1 MKARNLKVALVHDFL
16 VKLGGAERVLKVLA
30 DMYPDAP
37 IYTLLY
43 DEEACGTE
51 FKKDRVR
58 PSFLQKAPAFL
69 RKRQKFL
76 FPWMPRAIEAFD
88 FSDFDLVISS
98 SNAFAHGILV
108 PSHTLHVS
116 YCHSP
121 MRYAWDYAHEYLKE
135 QKITGLKAFVIER
148 MMMNVRMWDSLASDR
163 VDYYI
168 ANSKHVQKRIRKY
181 YRKDSEVLYP
191 AVDTRK
197 FKPEKKNED
206 YFLIVSALT
215 PFKKIDLAVELFN
228 KIGKRLVVI
237 GSGAQ
242 MDYLKSLAGPTV
254 EILGRKED
262 ATVREY
268 LENCRGY
275 ILPAEE
281 DFGIAPVEAMAC
293 GKPVLAF
300 GKGGALETVIPG
312 VTGEFF
318 YEATVESME
327 DGLGRL
333 IVNEKK
339 YDAETIHKHANQFS
353 KQHFVEHFE
362 KLLESYLAKTTYLD
376 A

>member
-1 MKARNLKVALVHDFL
+1 MKARNLKIALVHDFL

-43 DEEACGTE
+43 DEQACGSE
-51 FKKDRVR
+51 FKRERVR
-58 PSFLQKAPAFL
+58 TSFLQKFPEFL
-69 RKRQKFL
+69 RKRQKYL
-76 FPWMPRAIEAFD
+76 FPWMPRAVEG
-88 FSDFDLVISS
+88 FDLSEFDIVISS

-108 PSHTLHVS
+108 PSHTLHVC

-135 QKITGLKAFVIER
+135 QKIKGLKAFLIER
-148 MMMNVRMWDSLASDR
+148 MMMKVRIWDQVASDR

-168 ANSKHVQKRIRKY
+168 ANSKHVQRRIKKY

-197 FKPEKKNED
+197 FKPVKKNND

-242 MDYLKSLAGPTV
+242 LDYLKSIAGPTV

-293 GKPVLAF
+293 GKPVLAY
-300 GKGGALETVIPG
+300 GKGGALETVLPG

-318 YEATVESME
+318 YEPTVESME

-333 IVNEKK
+333 IVNEKH
-339 YDAETIHKHANQFS
+339 YDAEKIHTHANLFS
-353 KQHFVEHFE
+353 KQHFEEHFE